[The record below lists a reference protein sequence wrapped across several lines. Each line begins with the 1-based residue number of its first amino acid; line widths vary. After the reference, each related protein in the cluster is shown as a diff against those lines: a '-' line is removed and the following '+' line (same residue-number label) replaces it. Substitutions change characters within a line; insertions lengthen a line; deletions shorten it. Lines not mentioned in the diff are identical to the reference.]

1 MKLHI
6 LASGKK
12 AKGIQLERLTQRIL
26 EHIGYEYVNTN
37 KIGAGGDEI
46 DVDAKYVLP
55 QPVDNSVYRV
65 ICECKAHEKPI
76 TIDDWDKFIGKV
88 YKYDR
93 NGLTMG
99 LMIALSDANGNVKG
113 DIEEHKNK
121 YEGKIKLITGKD
133 LIKSLSDAYGLENI
147 EVAKEEVNHLTND
160 TITNVDI
167 VLYNEEVYWI
177 FSFANDTF
185 SVFDKKYNSLSI
197 KLENELLPL
206 LSEKTQFSKT
216 QYRNIRK
223 EIDIIIRR
231 NVVKVVSSWKLMHG
245 ICSFKDLI
253 DAVAFFTYANI
264 VPNEKDI
271 EEGLSDLQY
280 VNINCTDKTIK
291 LKKDDEVDFIL
302 FYKTLFAGQFPYYLY
317 HNYYKEHI
325 NDSLLD
331 KICLIQY
338 NLQLTQDERDK
349 CLFLLKNSPS
359 ALCYALNQDLILKN
373 NELKYDRISQSAKNH
388 FIEKLLFNFEND
400 CNTNIKGFVFEKLG
414 VRDVKR
420 NISVNIVDNSGFE
433 TTINA
438 QKRLFYLHAQ
448 DSNSGVVCMA
458 LDDFE
463 GKYNK
468 ETDSVEPTSY
478 HDNSRYEH
486 LGTII

>member
-55 QPVDNSVYRV
+55 QPVENSVYRV

-113 DIEEHKNK
+113 DI
-121 YEGKIKLITGKD
+121 
-133 LIKSLSDAYGLENI
+133 
-147 EVAKEEVNHLTND
+147 
-160 TITNVDI
+160 
-167 VLYNEEVYWI
+167 
-177 FSFANDTF
+177 
-185 SVFDKKYNSLSI
+185 
-197 KLENELLPL
+197 
-206 LSEKTQFSKT
+206 
-216 QYRNIRK
+216 
-223 EIDIIIRR
+223 
-231 NVVKVVSSWKLMHG
+231 
-245 ICSFKDLI
+245 
-253 DAVAFFTYANI
+253 
-264 VPNEKDI
+264 
-271 EEGLSDLQY
+271 
-280 VNINCTDKTIK
+280 
-291 LKKDDEVDFIL
+291 
-302 FYKTLFAGQFPYYLY
+302 
-317 HNYYKEHI
+317 
-325 NDSLLD
+325 
-331 KICLIQY
+331 
-338 NLQLTQDERDK
+338 
-349 CLFLLKNSPS
+349 
-359 ALCYALNQDLILKN
+359 
-373 NELKYDRISQSAKNH
+373 
-388 FIEKLLFNFEND
+388 ND